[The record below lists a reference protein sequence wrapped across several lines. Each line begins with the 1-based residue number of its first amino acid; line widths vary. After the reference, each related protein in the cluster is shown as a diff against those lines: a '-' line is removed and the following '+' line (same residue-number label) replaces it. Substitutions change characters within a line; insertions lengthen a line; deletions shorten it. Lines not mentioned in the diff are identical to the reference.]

1 MIGILPEKFFEKVV
15 PTRFRMSS
23 EKKPKFGVKLLE
35 STIGAFATDKINKTA
50 KKLRDMRDKGN
61 LTQNELRE
69 CKAIIDLLAP
79 GVIKSKLIELYEETT
94 AKRVDKKKSIME
106 QYIKELSSD
115 ELENLFDVL
124 YEEKKRRDNDKN

>member
-1 MIGILPEKFFEKVV
+1 
-15 PTRFRMSS
+15 
-23 EKKPKFGVKLLE
+23 
-35 STIGAFATDKINKTA
+35 
-50 KKLRDMRDKGN
+50 MRDKGN